1 MPVLE
6 RILCTHTFLV
16 IVSIENVLPTGA
28 VGNIY
33 FRGNILSVDGKEKVE
48 IEKNIPLNDS
58 ENAGTAAA
66 NELLQMG
73 ADKIVNAIQ
82 HAK

>member
-1 MPVLE
+1 LAQVKQ
-6 RILCTHTFLV
+6 
-16 IVSIENVLPTGA
+16 GD
-28 VGNIY
+28 IY

-48 IEKNIPLNDS
+48 IEKNIPLNNSDD
-58 ENAGTAAA
+58 AGTSAA